1 MKVWAVFLLA
11 VVIFFAGAIT
21 GGLVV
26 GSHPHQQP
34 VAQLPPIPLRPPL
47 RMEFLRRM
55 DRELR
60 LTTNQYQH
68 VEAIIRSSHERM
80 QKLLEPITPQAQEET
95 RKMKKEIAAELTPEQ
110 EKKFEELLKARRGDS
125 SKRRKRDDHGTNSIL
140 QKERSGNQM

>member
-26 GSHPHQQP
+26 VSRPRQHP
-34 VAQLPPIPLRPPL
+34 VSQLPPIPMRPQL

-68 VEAIIRSSHERM
+68 IEAIIRSSHERM
-80 QKLLEPITPQAQEET
+80 QKLLEPIAPQAKEEA
-95 RKMKKEIAAELTPEQ
+95 RKVKNDIAAELTPDQ
-110 EKKFEELLKARRGDS
+110 EKRFDELLKGHRGDS
-125 SKRRKRDDHGTNSIL
+125 SKRRKRDATNSIT
-140 QKERSGNQM
+140 QRERSGSQP

>member
-21 GGLVV
+21 GGLVM
-26 GSHPHQQP
+26 GSRPRQHP
-34 VAQLPPIPLRPPL
+34 VSQLPPIPLRPQL

-68 VEAIIRSSHERM
+68 IEAIIRSSHERM
-80 QKLLEPITPQAQEET
+80 QKLLEPIAPQAKEEA
-95 RKMKKEIAAELTPEQ
+95 RKVKNDIAAELTPDQ
-110 EKKFEELLKARRGDS
+110 EKRFDELLKARKGDP
-125 SKRRKRDDHGTNSIL
+125 SKRRKRDERGTNSVT
-140 QKERSGNQM
+140 QRERSGNQP